1 MKTKPLED
9 QRQEAFVRNLV
20 KGMSQRQA
28 YREAFG
34 SRAKDSSVDSL
45 SSRLLKDVKV
55 KSRLDSLKVKALDKA
70 EKKAEVRAEQVTD
83 MAAEIIDSY
92 KRIVRANP
100 KDYLRMEKT
109 ETGRIITVPAEDFDK
124 LDGLP
129 IQEIYADGSG
139 IRIKFV
145 SKDAA
150 IKALAEIYDVHG
162 DRDTGGVRVEIEELE
177 EADV

>member
-9 QRQEAFVRNLV
+9 PRQEQFVQNLV

-28 YREAFG
+28 YREAYK
-34 SRAKDSSVDSL
+34 SKAKDKSIDDMA
-45 SSRLLKDVKV
+45 SRLAKRVEV
-55 KSRLDSLKVKALDKA
+55 ESRYADLASAARGKADEKA
-70 EKKAEVRAEQVTD
+70 EAQAEKTTD

-92 KRIVRANP
+92 KRILRADP
-100 KDYLRMEKT
+100 KRYLRLEKT
-109 ETGRIITVPAEDFDK
+109 ETGRTITVPAHDFDE

-139 IRIKFV
+139 VRIKFV

-150 IKALAEIYDVHG
+150 IKALAEIYAVHG
-162 DRDTGGVRVEIEELE
+162 ESENTVRIEIEELE
-177 EADV
+177 DADV

>member
-9 QRQEAFVRNLV
+9 PRQEQFVQNLV

-28 YREAFG
+28 YREAYK
-34 SRAKDSSVDSL
+34 SKAKDTTLDNLAYRLFKKDEVRVRYEDLASSA
-45 SSRLLKDVKV
+45 KT
-55 KSRLDSLKVKALDKA
+55 KA
-70 EKKAEVRAEQVTD
+70 EKRAEKAAEKTTD

-92 KRIVRANP
+92 KRILRADP
-100 KDYLRMEKT
+100 KRYLRLEKT
-109 ETGRIITVPAEDFDK
+109 ETGRTITVPAHDFEQ

-139 IRIKFV
+139 VRIKFV

-150 IKALAEIYDVHG
+150 IKALAEIYAVHG
-162 DRDTGGVRVEIEELE
+162 ESESTVRIEIEELE
-177 EADV
+177 DADV